1 MQDSPARGALDVS
14 TRSGGL
20 RHPRRWLAE
29 LRRSDERDTSFA
41 FGARLLGTVL
51 LTFALI
57 GVVGYVLE
65 QRGLEQRQ
73 IADYAAVQQA
83 DAKGLEKVDHS
94 APDRAN
100 ARLQIDQF
108 LEIVEQRPETLSAI
122 LVDPR
127 HVVIASGNGALVGT
141 TDHARRIATALERGT
156 SYAGRDTDP
165 KDSRQNFE
173 FVAPVRILGGRYAY
187 EVTYGHLAYDVRLN
201 EARMLVLV
209 IGLLSLLGGGGVFYL
224 AGGRRLMR
232 AYRMVLRRATRDGLT
247 DLPNVRAF
255 QDEFP
260 LEVAAAIRYG
270 APLALAV
277 LDVDDFKLINDR
289 HGHPQG
295 DATLKRVASILR
307 EARVGDR
314 PYRIGGDEFALLLAH
329 TDADGART
337 LAARLCR
344 KLADAGVKVSIGVS
358 GLRPGLQAD
367 TLRAEADAALY
378 EAKRHGGNGSAH
390 FNDLGEH
397 LAVLTAEKKEAVRR
411 LTDEGRLTTE
421 FQPIWNIKTQTLLGV
436 EALTRPDRSYALSG
450 PAEAFDVAE
459 QIGRVHQLDVLCV
472 TNALRVAPQLEP
484 DVLIFV
490 NLSPLTLDLDADG
503 DDWLRAAVEHAGL
516 TPQRVVVEV
525 TERFGGRT
533 ASVVRCLHRLRQ
545 QGFKIA
551 VDDVG
556 TGNSGLE
563 MLRTIKAEFVK
574 LDRSIVTAAA
584 TEPGA
589 RAVLM
594 AMATF
599 ARQTGALVIAEGI
612 EDEDTL
618 WFLRTLDEQEF
629 DSEPVVQG
637 GQGFGLGRPSPNLP
651 SQVPGMLHAD
661 QSLA

>member
-1 MQDSPARGALDVS
+1 MHESPSRGALDVS
-14 TRSGGL
+14 KPSGGL
-20 RHPRRWLAE
+20 RHARRWLAD
-29 LRRSDERDTSFA
+29 LRRSDERDTTFA

-65 QRGLEQRQ
+65 QRSLEQRQ

-83 DAKGLEKVDHS
+83 DAKGLEKLDDS
-94 APDRAN
+94 ASSRAD
-100 ARLQIDQF
+100 AIREIDQF
-108 LEIVEQRPETLSAI
+108 LSIVEERPGTESAI

-127 HVVIASGNGALVGT
+127 HVVTASGNGALVGS
-141 TDHARRIATALERGT
+141 TDRATKIATALEHGT
-156 SYAGRDTDP
+156 SYAGRDSDPTD
-165 KDSRQNFE
+165 DRHNFE
-173 FVAPVRILGGRYAY
+173 FVAPVSILGGHYAY
-187 EVTYGHLAYDVRLN
+187 EVTYDHRAYDARLN
-201 EARMLVLV
+201 EARMLLLM
-209 IGLLSLLGGGGVFYL
+209 IGLLALFGGGGVFYL
-224 AGGRRLMR
+224 AGGRRLMG
-232 AYRMVLRRATRDGLT
+232 AYRMVLLRATRDGLT

-260 LEVAAAIRYG
+260 LEVAAAVRYG
-270 APLALAV
+270 DPLALAL

-295 DATLKRVASILR
+295 DRILKRVAAVLR
-307 EARVGDR
+307 EARAGDR
-314 PYRIGGDEFALLLAH
+314 PYRLGGDEFALLLAH

-337 LAARLCR
+337 LVARLCR
-344 KLADAGVKVSIGVS
+344 KLADAGVKVSVGVS

-378 EAKRHGGNGSAH
+378 EAKRHGGNGSAY
-390 FNDLGEH
+390 FKDLGEH

-411 LTDEGRLTTE
+411 LIDEGRLTTE
-421 FQPIWNIKTQTLLGV
+421 FQPIWNIGTETLLGV
-436 EALTRPDRSYALSG
+436 EALSRPDRSYALSG
-450 PAEAFDVAE
+450 PAEAFDIAE
-459 QIGRVHQLDVLCV
+459 QIGRVHQLDVICV
-472 TNALRVAPQLEP
+472 ASALRVAPELDP
-484 DVLIFV
+484 DVLVFV

-503 DDWLRAAVEHAGL
+503 DDWLQAAVEQAGL
-516 TPQRVVVEV
+516 SPQRVVVEV

-533 ASVVRCLHRLRQ
+533 ASVVRCLDRLRQ

-563 MLRTIKAEFVK
+563 MLRTINAEFVK

-584 TEPGA
+584 SEPGA

-618 WFLRTLDEQEF
+618 GFLRTLDEQRL
-629 DSEPVVQG
+629 DSEPVIQG
-637 GQGFGLGRPSPNLP
+637 GQGFGLGRPSPSLP
-651 SQVPGMLHAD
+651 SQVPDILHAG
-661 QSLA
+661 QSVA

>member
-1 MQDSPARGALDVS
+1 MHESPARGALDVS
-14 TRSGGL
+14 KPSGGL
-20 RHPRRWLAE
+20 RHPRCWLADH
-29 LRRSDERDTSFA
+29 RRSGERDATFA

-65 QRGLEQRQ
+65 QRSLEQRQ

-83 DAKGLEKVDHS
+83 DAKGLEKVDDN
-94 APDRAN
+94 ALNRAD
-100 ARLQIDQF
+100 AIRQIDQF
-108 LEIVEQRPETLSAI
+108 LTIVEQRPGSASAI

-127 HVVIASGNGALVGT
+127 HVVTASGNGALLGS
-141 TDHARRIATALERGT
+141 TDHATKIATTLEHGT
-156 SYAGRDTDP
+156 PYAGRDSDPTD
-165 KDSRQNFE
+165 DHHNFE
-173 FVAPVRILGGRYAY
+173 FVAPVNVLGARYAY
-187 EVTYGHLAYDVRLN
+187 EVTYDHRAYDARLS
-201 EARMLVLV
+201 EARKVLLM
-209 IGLLSLLGGGGVFYL
+209 IGLLALFGGGGVFYL
-224 AGGRRLMR
+224 AGGRRLMA

-260 LEVAAAIRYG
+260 LEVAAAARYG
-270 APLALAV
+270 DPLALAL
-277 LDVDDFKLINDR
+277 LDVDDFKLANDR

-295 DATLKRVASILR
+295 DAMLKRVAAILR
-307 EARVGDR
+307 DARAGDR
-314 PYRIGGDEFALLLAH
+314 AYRIGGDEFALLLAH

-337 LAARLCR
+337 LVARLAR
-344 KLADAGVKVSIGVS
+344 KLADTGVKVSIGVS

-378 EAKRHGGNGSAH
+378 EAKRHGGDGSAY
-390 FNDLGEH
+390 FKDLGEH
-397 LAVLTAEKKEAVRR
+397 LAVLTAEKKESVRR
-411 LTDEGRLTTE
+411 LIEEGRLTTD
-421 FQPIWNIKTQTLLGV
+421 FQPIWNIATETLLGV
-436 EALTRPDRSYALSG
+436 EALSRPDRSYALSG
-450 PAEAFDVAE
+450 PAEAFDIAE
-459 QIGRVHQLDVLCV
+459 QIGRVHQLDVICV
-472 TNALRVAPQLEP
+472 TNALRVAPELDP

-503 DDWLRAAVEHAGL
+503 DDWLQAAVEQAGL
-516 TPQRVVVEV
+516 SPQRVVVEV

-533 ASVVRCLHRLRQ
+533 TSVVRCLDRLRQ
-545 QGFKIA
+545 QGFKVA

-563 MLRTIKAEFVK
+563 MLRTIEAEFVK
-574 LDRSIVTAAA
+574 LDRSVVTAAA

-618 WFLRTLDEQEF
+618 VFLRTLDEQTL
-629 DSEPVVQG
+629 DSDPMIQG
-637 GQGFGLGRPSPNLP
+637 GQGFGLGRPSPSLP
-651 SQVPGMLHAD
+651 SEVPDILHAG
-661 QSLA
+661 QWVA